1 MPELSKSKPEV
12 KPVSNKPQPPSF
24 SRPVTVPVT
33 VPVKGEV
40 AVKKPSSNH

>member
-24 SRPVTVPVT
+24 SRPVTVPV
-33 VPVKGEV
+33 KGEV